1 MTESIENDIWRLR
14 ILPTLGASP
23 IALEYRV
30 GDAWHAVMRPTPA
43 AALTGDSSSPFSSYT
58 LAPYSNR
65 IRDGKFSFQEREY
78 TVRANTPK
86 GEFIHGDVRNRAFQI
101 KRPSASSL
109 ECAFD
114 SRDVRDANF
123 PFPYTLLVTY
133 ALEGD
138 ALLTTLT
145 LENVGDA
152 PMPAGFGLH
161 PYFVRH
167 FAGSTTDPTL
177 TFDATGY
184 YVTDEKTIPR
194 DGARPLSPALDFSR
208 GKSAYEQPLDTVFN
222 GWNGAATLR
231 WETHRLILHA
241 SDVFTHFVAFNGAPD
256 ATIALEPIT
265 HATDGFNLMAR
276 GVSDTGVRV
285 LEAGERLRGTVT
297 IRLEAV

>member
-1 MTESIENDIWRLR
+1 VTETIENDIWRLR
-14 ILPTLGASP
+14 ILPSLGASP
-23 IALEYRV
+23 VALEYRV
-30 GDAWHAVMRPTPA
+30 GNAWHAVMRPTPP
-43 AALTGDSSSPFSSYT
+43 AALTGASSSPFSSYT

-65 IRDGKFSFQEREY
+65 IRDGQFSFQGREY

-101 KRPSASSL
+101 KHHSTSSL
-109 ECAFD
+109 ECTFD
-114 SRDVRDANF
+114 SRNFPDANF

-133 ALEGD
+133 SLESD
-138 ALLTTLT
+138 AFITTLT
-145 LENVGDA
+145 LQNVGDA

-167 FAGSTTDPTL
+167 FAGSIIDPIL
-177 TFDATGY
+177 TFNAMRY

-194 DGARPLSPALDFSR
+194 DGAQSLSPTLDFST
-208 GKSAYEQPLDTVFN
+208 GKSAYGQPLDTVFN
-222 GWNGAATLR
+222 GWDGAATLQ
-231 WETHRLILHA
+231 WETHRLVLHA

-285 LEAGERLRGTVT
+285 LAAGERLSGSVT
-297 IRLEAV
+297 IRLEPV

>member
-1 MTESIENDIWRLR
+1 VTETIENDIWRLR
-14 ILPTLGASP
+14 ILPSLGASP
-23 IALEYRV
+23 VALEHRV
-30 GDAWHAVMRPTPA
+30 GNAWYPVMRPTPP

-65 IRDGKFSFQEREY
+65 IRDGKFSFHGREY

-101 KRPSASSL
+101 KHLSTSSL
-109 ECAFD
+109 ECSFN
-114 SRDVRDANF
+114 SRDFPDANF

-133 ALEGD
+133 SLEGD
-138 ALLTTLT
+138 AFLTTLT
-145 LENVGDA
+145 LENVGEA

-167 FAGSTTDPTL
+167 FAGSTTDPVL
-177 TFDATGY
+177 TFNATGS

-194 DGARPLSPALDFSR
+194 DGAQPLSPALDFSR
-208 GKSAYEQPLDTVFN
+208 GKDAYGQPLDTVFN
-222 GWNGAATLR
+222 GWDGTATLQ
-231 WETHRLILHA
+231 WETHRLAMHA
-241 SDVFTHFVAFNGAPD
+241 TEIFTHFVAFNGAPD

-276 GVSDTGVRV
+276 GVPDTGVRV
-285 LEAGERLRGTVT
+285 LEAGEKLSGTVT
-297 IRLEAV
+297 IRLEPV